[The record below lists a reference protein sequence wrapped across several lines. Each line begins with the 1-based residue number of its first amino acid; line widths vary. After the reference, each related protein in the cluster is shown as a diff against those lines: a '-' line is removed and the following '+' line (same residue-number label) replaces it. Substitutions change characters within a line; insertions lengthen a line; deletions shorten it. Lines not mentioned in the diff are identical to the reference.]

1 MFGILEIE
9 QVLRALNQ
17 IFEAGIAI
25 TALSLFIRSLSFRL
39 TDRVSRSF
47 SVVLA
52 CMAVIFSGEAIAG
65 ALAETASFSFWL
77 DFQWVGIIFL
87 PAAFQHFSDAL
98 LETTGRPSRG
108 RRRMAVALSYLV
120 SVISFGLLLAG
131 VLLGPVTTTSN
142 LYPHPTSTIYSG
154 IFTVYYLVSGLFA
167 SFGIWRAYKRTKLRV
182 SRRRITYLLVGA
194 IFLLIGAYPYMLLG
208 SSFAQQLSVVF
219 IILVIFG
226 NLGVF
231 LCLLLMAY
239 AVAFFGVPWPDRIVR
254 SRLLKWV
261 LRGPITVFVMLFLIT
276 ITNEV
281 IRYYDT
287 PYIVIVPVI
296 SVITILLAE
305 HSITVLFPVIERWLL
320 NTGEGDHYYLLQRLS
335 ERLISS
341 SDLKQF
347 LEAILAGVCD
357 LFQVSTGFVAAT
369 TEGVW
374 ELVVSTEDLDVYDL
388 AEIQDEVTKL
398 KPNGDPVRLF
408 KWGEFWL
415 FPLES
420 QTANEIIG
428 LIGVLQKPDFQLDD
442 TMLESLSSLGSRAE
456 LALEDRRLQRQV
468 LTSLEELTPKV
479 ELLQRLRAA
488 IRFDQSEMLRD
499 LDEFEPS
506 QDFSQWVKDA
516 LSHYWGGPKLTDSP
530 LINLQVVQDSIMENE
545 GVPANALR
553 AILRNAMEQVKP
565 AGERKFTPEWT
576 LYNILEM
583 KFLEGRKV
591 REVAKR
597 LAVSEADLYRKQRV
611 AIEAVANSII
621 EMETKARES

>member
-1 MFGILEIE
+1 MFGFIEIE
-9 QVLRALNQ
+9 QILRALNQ

-65 ALAETASFSFWL
+65 ALSGIASFSFWL

-87 PAAFQHFSDAL
+87 PAAFQHLSDAL

-108 RRRMAVALSYLV
+108 RRRMVVALSYLV

-131 VLLGPVTTTSN
+131 VLLGPVTTAGN

-208 SSFAQQLSVVF
+208 SSFAQQLSWLF
-219 IILVIFG
+219 ITLVIFG

-276 ITNEV
+276 ITNE
-281 IRYYDT
+281 ILRYYDT
-287 PYIVIVPVI
+287 PYIVVVPII

-320 NTGEGDHYYLLQRLS
+320 NTGDGDHYYLLQRLS

-341 SDLKQF
+341 GDLKQF
-347 LEAILAGVCD
+347 LEAILCATSSRCRPGLSPRPRTACGNWW
-357 LFQVSTGFVAAT
+357 FQPMTWMFMT
-369 TEGVW
+369 
-374 ELVVSTEDLDVYDL
+374 
-388 AEIQDEVTKL
+388 
-398 KPNGDPVRLF
+398 
-408 KWGEFWL
+408 WL
-415 FPLES
+415 RS
-420 QTANEIIG
+420 R
-428 LIGVLQKPDFQLDD
+428 
-442 TMLESLSSLGSRAE
+442 MRSSNKSR
-456 LALEDRRLQRQV
+456 
-468 LTSLEELTPKV
+468 T
-479 ELLQRLRAA
+479 
-488 IRFDQSEMLRD
+488 
-499 LDEFEPS
+499 
-506 QDFSQWVKDA
+506 
-516 LSHYWGGPKLTDSP
+516 
-530 LINLQVVQDSIMENE
+530 
-545 GVPANALR
+545 
-553 AILRNAMEQVKP
+553 AILSACSS
-565 AGERKFTPEWT
+565 GESSGCTRWSPS
-576 LYNILEM
+576 LLM
-583 KFLEGRKV
+583 RSS
-591 REVAKR
+591 A
-597 LAVSEADLYRKQRV
+597 
-611 AIEAVANSII
+611 
-621 EMETKARES
+621 